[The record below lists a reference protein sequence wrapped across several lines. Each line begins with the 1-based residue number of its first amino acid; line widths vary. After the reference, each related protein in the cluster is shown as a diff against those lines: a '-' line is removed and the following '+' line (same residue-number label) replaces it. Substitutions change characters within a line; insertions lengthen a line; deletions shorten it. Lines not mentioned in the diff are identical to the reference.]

1 MKDDRVI
8 LLQILEFIEKI
19 DTYTQGVK
27 EEFMLTPLIQ
37 DAFIR
42 NFEII
47 GEAVKQ
53 VSDQIKK
60 DHAEIYWREIAGFR
74 DVLIHKYMGVDLN
87 AVWNAVEI
95 DLPIL
100 RENIMKILENQYD
113 G

>member
-1 MKDDRVI
+1 MKDDQVF

-19 DTYTQGVK
+19 DTYTQNGK

-37 DAFIR
+37 DAVIR

-60 DHAEIYWREIAGFR
+60 DHAEIHWREIAGFR
-74 DVLIHKYMGVDLN
+74 DVLIHKYMGVDLD

-100 RENIMKILENQYD
+100 REKM
-113 G
+113 

>member
-1 MKDDRVI
+1 MKDDQVF

-19 DTYTQGVK
+19 DTYTQNGK

-37 DAFIR
+37 DAVIR

-60 DHAEIYWREIAGFR
+60 EHAEIHWREIAGFR
-74 DVLIHKYMGVDLN
+74 DVLIHKYMGVDLD

-100 RENIMKILENQYD
+100 RKKM
-113 G
+113 

>member
-1 MKDDRVI
+1 MKDDQVF

-19 DTYTQGVK
+19 DTYTQNGK

-37 DAFIR
+37 DAVIR

-60 DHAEIYWREIAGFR
+60 DHAEIHWREIAGFR
-74 DVLIHKYMGVDLN
+74 DVLIHKYMGVDLD

-100 RENIMKILENQYD
+100 REKIMKILENQYD

>member
-1 MKDDRVI
+1 MKDDQVF

-19 DTYTQGVK
+19 DTYTQNGK

-37 DAFIR
+37 DAVIR

-60 DHAEIYWREIAGFR
+60 EHAEIHWREIAGFR
-74 DVLIHKYMGVDLN
+74 DVLIHKYMGVDLD

-100 RENIMKILENQYD
+100 REKM
-113 G
+113 

>member
-19 DTYTQGVK
+19 DTYTQGGK

-37 DAFIR
+37 DAVIR

-60 DHAEIYWREIAGFR
+60 DHAEIHWREIAGFR
-74 DVLIHKYMGVDLN
+74 DVLTHTYMGVDLD
-87 AVWNAVEI
+87 AVWNVVI
-95 DLPIL
+95 MDLPI
-100 RENIMKILENQYD
+100 MKDEIIKTLENQQD

>member
-1 MKDDRVI
+1 MKDDHVF

-19 DTYTQGVK
+19 DTYTQNGK

-37 DAFIR
+37 DAVIR

-60 DHAEIYWREIAGFR
+60 DHAEIHWREIAGFR
-74 DVLIHKYMGVDLN
+74 DVLIHKYMGVDLD

>member
-1 MKDDRVI
+1 MKDDHVF

-60 DHAEIYWREIAGFR
+60 DHAEIHWREIAGFR
-74 DVLIHKYMGVDLN
+74 DVLIHKYMGVDLD

>member
-1 MKDDRVI
+1 VKDDPVF

-19 DTYTQGVK
+19 DTYTQNGK

-37 DAFIR
+37 DAVIR

-60 DHAEIYWREIAGFR
+60 EHAEIHWREIAGFR
-74 DVLIHKYMGVDLN
+74 DVLIHKYMGVDLD

-100 RENIMKILENQYD
+100 REKIMKILENQYD

>member
-1 MKDDRVI
+1 MKDDPVF

-19 DTYTQGVK
+19 DTYTQNGK

-37 DAFIR
+37 DAVIR

-60 DHAEIYWREIAGFR
+60 DHAEIHWREIAGFR
-74 DVLIHKYMGVDLN
+74 DVLIHKYMGVDLD

-100 RENIMKILENQYD
+100 REKIMKILENQYD

>member
-1 MKDDRVI
+1 VKDDQVF

-19 DTYTQGVK
+19 DTYTQNGK

-37 DAFIR
+37 DAVIR

-60 DHAEIYWREIAGFR
+60 DHAEIHWREIAGFR
-74 DVLIHKYMGVDLN
+74 DVLIHKYMGVDLD

-100 RENIMKILENQYD
+100 REKIMKILENQYD

>member
-1 MKDDRVI
+1 MKDDQVF

-19 DTYTQGVK
+19 DTYTQNGK

-37 DAFIR
+37 DAVIR

-60 DHAEIYWREIAGFR
+60 EHAEIHWREIAGFR
-74 DVLIHKYMGVDLN
+74 DVLIHKYMGVDLD

-100 RENIMKILENQYD
+100 REKIMKILENQYD

>member
-1 MKDDRVI
+1 MKDDPVF

-19 DTYTQGVK
+19 DTYTQNGK

-37 DAFIR
+37 DAVIR

-60 DHAEIYWREIAGFR
+60 EHAEIHWREIAGFR
-74 DVLIHKYMGVDLN
+74 DVLIHKYMGVDLD

-100 RENIMKILENQYD
+100 REKIMKILENQYD

>member
-1 MKDDRVI
+1 VKDDQVF

-19 DTYTQGVK
+19 DTYTQNGK

-37 DAFIR
+37 DAVIR

-60 DHAEIYWREIAGFR
+60 EHAEIHWREIAGFR
-74 DVLIHKYMGVDLN
+74 DVLIHKYMGVDLD

-100 RENIMKILENQYD
+100 REKIMKILENQYD

>member
-1 MKDDRVI
+1 VKDDRVF

-19 DTYTQGVK
+19 DTYTQNGK

-37 DAFIR
+37 DAVIR
-42 NFEII
+42 NFEVI

-60 DHAEIYWREIAGFR
+60 EHGEIHWREIAGFR
-74 DVLIHKYMGVDLN
+74 DVLIHKYMGVDLD
-87 AVWNAVEI
+87 AVWNVVEM
-95 DLPIL
+95 DLPIM
-100 RENIMKILENQYD
+100 REEIMKILENQYN